1 MSDDI
6 TLNRPQRHHPIMEN
20 GNKDGA
26 DEAAKWLE
34 ENADK
39 LGADAFTPEEIRELS
54 EYTGQ
59 ATGHGLDENAII
71 ENSTA
76 LSLSPAKYSEIA
88 LATQLIQ
95 RSTDCTK
102 KVIDKLMMVIIPRKQ
117 AGKTAVLAPVEAV
130 LANDLVTDT
139 LVARIANL
147 YGIRDVASA
156 ASDISDGLRNIS
168 NKYGLS
174 QREAAVVMI
183 NLARM
188 DNSGRLESI
197 DMKDL
202 HRYID
207 DNQYDVQLITSNQR
221 ERSEV
226 DLDDFLPQKFL
237 VHFRQTSIENES
249 QGAEALHAALEQII
263 QDSSKALSLLKQTSA
278 DTAQKKSLL
287 KRITPEQAARLLLD
301 AWISN
306 QGDSVNLLDLDQAV
320 ADIRGTNLSML
331 KDIFGVKIKKD

>member
-1 MSDDI
+1 MIQGETGISKRANQEQNTGI
-6 TLNRPQRHHPIMEN
+6 TLRRTP
-20 GNKDGA
+20 GA
-26 DEAAKWLE
+26 TE
-34 ENADK
+34 E
-39 LGADAFTPEEIRELS
+39 
-54 EYTGQ
+54 
-59 ATGHGLDENAII
+59 
-71 ENSTA
+71 
-76 LSLSPAKYSEIA
+76 
-88 LATQLIQ
+88 LA
-95 RSTDCTK
+95 
-102 KVIDKLMMVIIPRKQ
+102 
-117 AGKTAVLAPVEAV
+117 APVGAV

-147 YGIRDVASA
+147 YGIEDVASA
-156 ASDISDGLRNIS
+156 ASDISVGLRNIS
-168 NKYGLS
+168 NWFGLS

-331 KDIFGVKIKKD
+331 KDIFGVE